1 MSKLHTILPIRNNFF
16 ILSTEKTE
24 RVQVIKES
32 FPNNCFITRV
42 MKRLKWLYTVVFKEH
57 DILKFKDNVDLFK
70 FRPIK
75 EPQNFFDSFNCSNQ
89 TDF

>member
-1 MSKLHTILPIRNNFF
+1 
-16 ILSTEKTE
+16 
-24 RVQVIKES
+24 
-32 FPNNCFITRV
+32 

-75 EPQNFFDSFNCSNQ
+75 EPRNFFDSFNCSNQ
-89 TDF
+89 TDFLKNSFYLAHISK